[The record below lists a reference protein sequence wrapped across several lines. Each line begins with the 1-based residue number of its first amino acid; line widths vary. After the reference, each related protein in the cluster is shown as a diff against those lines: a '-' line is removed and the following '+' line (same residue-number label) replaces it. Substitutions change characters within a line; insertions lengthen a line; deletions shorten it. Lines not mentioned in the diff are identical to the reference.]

1 MNLDKKFI
9 GLDSEQ
15 VEVDSIYSKLIQVQN
30 LNSRMIQV
38 SKGCYILGRSF
49 ALVDPND
56 EMVKSLLDKKV
67 ILEIPVTVVSNKKL
81 KQEYEKLQSRK
92 SKEKQEVKEMD
103 NKIESLSKLFTAD
116 DGNIRQNS

>member
-67 ILEIPVTVVSNKKL
+67 IREIPVTVVSNKKRV
-81 KQEYEKLQSRK
+81 RK
-92 SKEKQEVKEMD
+92 
-103 NKIESLSKLFTAD
+103 TA
-116 DGNIRQNS
+116 I

>member
-15 VEVDSIYSKLIQVQN
+15 IEVNSIYSKLIQVQN
-30 LNSRMIQV
+30 LDSSMIQV

-56 EMVKSLLDKKV
+56 EMVKNLLDKKV
-67 ILEIPVTVVSNKKL
+67 IREIPVTVVSNKKL

-92 SKEKQEVKEMD
+92 STEKQEVKEID

-116 DGNIRQNS
+116 NGNIRQNS